1 MLTILTGGTGGA
13 KLIEGFAAE
22 IDPAELTIICN
33 TGDDCV
39 FHGLH
44 VSPDLDTITYTLA
57 GISDSAKGWGIKDES
72 FTVLEQLQRLGEHTW
87 FKLGDKD
94 LATHII
100 RSRLFNEG
108 FQLARVTCEL
118 CDRLGVSAKILPMS
132 NERVETRVRTADGE
146 ISFQEYF
153 VRERWSKQVTSI
165 RFQGAEQSR
174 PTPGVLEAIRE
185 APAVVVCPSN
195 PITSVGPILAVP
207 GIRAALTET
216 QATVVA
222 LSPIIGASA
231 ISGPAHK
238 LMVAAGFEPSAFG
251 VAQAYADFV
260 DIFVIATEDERM
272 KSRIESLGIA
282 TVLTDIVMSDRD
294 GKSRVAREVLA
305 LLEK

>member
-57 GISDSAKGWGIKDES
+57 GIGDSAKGWGIKDES
-72 FTVLEQLQRLGEHTW
+72 FAALEQLGRLGEPTW

-94 LATHII
+94 LATHIM

-108 FQLARVTCEL
+108 FQLTRITGEI
-118 CDRLGVSAKILPMS
+118 CDRLGITAKILPMS
-132 NERVETRVRTADGE
+132 NERIETRVLTPDGE

-153 VRERWSKQVTSI
+153 VKERWSKQVTSI
-165 RFQGAEQSR
+165 RFEGADQSR
-174 PTPGVLEAIRE
+174 PAPGVLEAIHQ
-185 APAVVVCPSN
+185 ATAVVICPSN
-195 PITSVGPILAVP
+195 PVTSIGPILAVP
-207 GIRAALTET
+207 GIRSALTET
-216 QATVVA
+216 KATVVG
-222 LSPIIGASA
+222 LSPIIGVSA

-238 LMVAAGFEPSAFG
+238 LMVAAGLEPSAFG
-251 VAQAYADFV
+251 VAQTCADFL
-260 DIFVIATEDERM
+260 DIFVIATEDERI
-272 KSRIESLGIA
+272 KSRIESLGI
-282 TVLTDIVMSDRD
+282 TTLLTDIVMSDLN
-294 GKSRVAREVLA
+294 GKRRVAREVLA
-305 LLEK
+305 LLGK

>member
-1 MLTILTGGTGGA
+1 
-13 KLIEGFAAE
+13 
-22 IDPAELTIICN
+22 
-33 TGDDCV
+33 
-39 FHGLH
+39 
-44 VSPDLDTITYTLA
+44 
-57 GISDSAKGWGIKDES
+57 
-72 FTVLEQLQRLGEHTW
+72 
-87 FKLGDKD
+87 
-94 LATHII
+94 
-100 RSRLFNEG
+100 
-108 FQLARVTCEL
+108 
-118 CDRLGVSAKILPMS
+118 MS

>member
-57 GISDSAKGWGIKDES
+57 GIGDRAKGWGIKDES
-72 FTVLEQLQRLGEHTW
+72 FAVLEQLQRLGEPTW

-94 LATHII
+94 LATHIM

-108 FQLARVTCEL
+108 FQLARITGEICA
-118 CDRLGVSAKILPMS
+118 RLGITAKILPMS
-132 NERVETRVRTADGE
+132 DERVETRVVTPDGE

-153 VRERWSKQVTSI
+153 VKERWSKQVTSI
-165 RFQGAEQSR
+165 RFEGADQSR
-174 PTPGVLEAIRE
+174 PAPGVLEAIHQ
-185 APAVVVCPSN
+185 ASAVVVCPSN
-195 PITSVGPILAVP
+195 PVTSIGPILAVP
-207 GIRAALTET
+207 GIRSALTET
-216 QATVVA
+216 KATVVG
-222 LSPIIGASA
+222 LSPIIGVSA

-238 LMVAAGFEPSAFG
+238 LMVAAGLEPSAFG
-251 VAQAYADFV
+251 VAQTCADFL
-260 DIFVIATEDERM
+260 DIFVIATEDERI
-272 KSRIESLGIA
+272 KSRIESLGI
-282 TVLTDIVMSDRD
+282 TTLLTDIVMSDLN
-294 GKSRVAREVLA
+294 GKRRVAREVLA
-305 LLEK
+305 LLGK